1 MLDPLDYDNRPL
13 LDALERNRRK
23 AFCSLVLEKLGL
35 HFWRISLWILFFL
48 SLWLLEVPQLFGYY
62 GLLGC
67 LLTFAGGLAYL
78 IYVDVCSFSL
88 PDRHTIDKR
97 LEKSSQLRKGQI
109 SSLEDQLANPHKR
122 QTRLLWDSAQKKSLA
137 NIKSIK
143 TPMPRPFLVHKDPRA
158 IRFTIILLFFS
169 AFLVAGSDWQQRLSS
184 GLQPIS
190 PNFVLS
196 QGRNIDLWMTPPEYT
211 GLPQIHVQGSGKLE
225 SPLNV
230 PEGSTVKL
238 RLFSALGGFA
248 PPSLIMGDKSVP
260 MEHLGEGLY
269 GLETE
274 VADAQSFKIKQL
286 LLTRVNWEYVYI
298 TDQAPTIAFDDGSKD
313 KEEDAEKSAEETSK
327 ENAEETQKE
336 ENQEDPNAPIPG
348 ANDMDLEEFATD
360 LSDLPENGNIVEKT
374 ENYEILPTQQIRFPF
389 IVKDDYAVTDL
400 HMTMSIDPMVSDKPR
415 GENFEETR
423 LVMSPPN
430 TELKV
435 QPIYDLTWH
444 TWAGLPVVFNFEIK
458 DHKGQTARVEP
469 VKVVLPERSF
479 EHPVAKLLI
488 AFRKKL
494 AWASGRNFYEISGE
508 LEALLQTP
516 ELFHHDTVVYL
527 AIKTASARLAYT
539 NVMNE
544 KEVEAAAN
552 DIIALLWETAISIE
566 DGNLTMAM
574 RNLRQSQRDLENA
587 LRDPNITD
595 DEISR
600 LMENLRQ
607 DMMEYFTE
615 LAREMQKRMEDGE
628 ELPQFDPKNFADM
641 VSPDTFSSLMEQIEE
656 ALRSGDQDK
665 AKELLSQL
673 QNMMDMMDP
682 QMAAPLPEDMEMQ
695 MKGIN
700 ELQELI
706 ERQEELLK
714 QTQEQ
719 ARLQKFFEG
728 TSDGFAPSIPNREKV
743 MEELGLGEMPPPPTN
758 AKPPLN
764 KNTESQNN
772 ENASG
777 SGSGENNKPSSSEQS
792 ENTLPDAAQKGRAE
806 LEEKFI
812 NTQPN
817 KAEQQ
822 ALRYILGQLML
833 EATEKLPDVPESMAL
848 AELEMRG
855 SEENLGKNNPT
866 GSIPHQEK
874 AIEYLKQAQQDLQK
888 QLKTRMQQ
896 MVGLGFGNSQKLDP
910 LGRPYGGDEQEGGNP
925 YGSSVHVPDEA
936 EKKRV
941 EEILKELRRRSGELD
956 RPVEEREYYRRL
968 LRQF

>member
-23 AFCSLVLEKLGL
+23 AFCSLVLEKIGL
-35 HFWRISLWILFFL
+35 HFWRISLWIIFFL
-48 SLWLLEVPQLFGYY
+48 SLWMLEVPQLFGYY
-62 GLLGC
+62 ALLGC
-67 LLTFAGGLAYL
+67 LVTFVGGLAYFL
-78 IYVDVCSFSL
+78 YFDVCSFSF
-88 PDRHTIDKR
+88 PDRHTVDKR
-97 LEKSSQLRKGQI
+97 LEKSSQFRKGQI
-109 SSLEDQLANPHKR
+109 SALEDQLANPHKR
-122 QTRLLWDSAQKKSLA
+122 QTRLLWDMAQKKALS
-137 NIKSIK
+137 NIKGLK
-143 TPMPRPFLVHKDPRA
+143 TPIPKAYLIHKDPRA
-158 IRFTIILLFFS
+158 IRFAIILLFFS
-169 AFLVAGSDWQQRLSS
+169 AVLVAGSDWRQRISS
-184 GLQPIS
+184 GFQPIS

-196 QGRNIDLWMTPPEYT
+196 QGRNIDLWLTPPEYT
-211 GLPQIHVQGSGKLE
+211 GLPQVHVQGTGNLE
-225 SPLNV
+225 NPLKV

-248 PPSLIMGDKSVP
+248 PPSLVMGDKSIP
-260 MEHLGEGLY
+260 LEHLGEGLY
-269 GLETE
+269 GLETDI
-274 VADAQSFKIKQL
+274 VDAQSFKIKQL
-286 LLTRVNWEYVYI
+286 LLTRVNWEYDYI
-298 TDQAPTIAFDDGSKD
+298 LDQAPTIAFDNGSTD
-313 KEEDAEKSAEETSK
+313 KK
-327 ENAEETQKE
+327 ENAEEAQKE
-336 ENQEDPNAPIPG
+336 ENQVDQNAQIPG

-360 LSDLPENGNIVEKT
+360 LSDIPEDEKEP

-389 IVKDDYAVTDL
+389 VVKDDYAVTDM
-400 HMTMSIDPMVSDKPR
+400 HMTMTLDPMVTDKPR
-415 GENFEETR
+415 GKDFEETR

-458 DHKGQTARVEP
+458 DHKDQTASVEP
-469 VKVVLPERSF
+469 VKIVLPERTF

-488 AFRKKL
+488 AMRKKL
-494 AWASGRNFYEISGE
+494 AWASGRSFYEISGE
-508 LEALLQTP
+508 LEAVLQTP

-539 NVMNE
+539 NVMDE
-544 KEVEAAAN
+544 DEVEAAAY
-552 DIIALLWETAISIE
+552 DIISLLWETAISIE

-574 RNLRQSQRDLENA
+574 RNLRQSQRELENA

-600 LMENLRQ
+600 LMDNLRQ

-628 ELPQFDPKNFADM
+628 EFPQFDPKNFADM
-641 VSPDTFSSLMEQIEE
+641 VSPDTFSSLIEQIEE

-682 QMAAPLPEDMEMQ
+682 QMAAPMPEDMEMQ

-700 ELQELI
+700 ELQQLI

-714 QTQEQ
+714 QTEEQ

-728 TSDGFAPSIPNREKV
+728 TSDGFAPSIPDRDKV
-743 MEELGLGEMPPPPTN
+743 MEELGLDDMPPPPSEERTQRKNN
-758 AKPPLN
+758 AP
-764 KNTESQNN
+764 
-772 ENASG
+772 
-777 SGSGENNKPSSSEQS
+777 SEQGEYQPPNQNQTDKGTPS
-792 ENTLPDAAQKGRAE
+792 ESLPEAAQKGREE

-855 SEENLGKNNPT
+855 SENNLEQNDPT

-874 AIEYLKQAQQDLQK
+874 AIEYLKQAQQELQQ

-896 MVGLGFGNSQKLDP
+896 MVGLGFGSSQKLDP
-910 LGRPYGGDEQEGGNP
+910 LGRPYGGEEEEGGNP
-925 YGSSVHVPDEA
+925 YGSSVQVPDEA